1 MPHQALRTKG
11 GPRVLAPSDPGPAPC
26 MAASRPLLSSGLTWP
41 SSRCARPRLGAVSPC
56 RAHAAFV
63 GCARVRTC
71 PPVGGARTAGSRGPC
86 ARCSDVCCRP
96 TRAPHPQDI
105 INSMSNSPATSKP
118 PVTLRLVVPASQ
130 CGSLI
135 GKGGSKIKEIRE
147 VTAPPPA
154 WRVPGRRGGGGRGG
168 VPPPARAGRP
178 GPGHPA
184 PPFPGEGE
192 LSPLGCGGPGRG
204 PQSRAPSLQGNPE
217 RPLPGA
223 GSGPLPRKGLRCR
236 SLPESILLCDLKLR
250 RGDRISRR

>member
-1 MPHQALRTKG
+1 
-11 GPRVLAPSDPGPAPC
+11 

-63 GCARVRTC
+63 GCACVRTC
-71 PPVGGARTAGSRGPC
+71 PPVGGVRTAGSRGPC
-86 ARCSDVCCRP
+86 ARRSDVCCRP

-154 WRVPGRRGGGGRGG
+154 WRVPGRGG
-168 VPPPARAGRP
+168 VWGGAPTSTGGASWARASR
-178 GPGHPA
+178 
-184 PPFPGEGE
+184 PPFPGRGRAVPTG
-192 LSPLGCGGPGRG
+192 LRWPGKG

-236 SLPESILLCDLKLR
+236 SLPESVLLCDLKLR